1 MDKTGIIVVS
11 LCVALLGWWFYEQN
25 KIGQEQAEYAR
36 NHPIAKAT
44 ATHGVLTN
52 AADVSRQLDEAF
64 ARATGNFLESV
75 VIPTNTPEQTLVLT
89 NGRARYTFTSRG
101 GGLAHV
107 ELLNYPQTVSARWRG
122 QITNASAGLATL
134 NARVTVPALALL
146 GDTNFIGDG
155 NFTLTRA
162 ENSVRA
168 EKNLADGLRVVKTF
182 TLTSNFLVNTVVRL
196 ENTSDKTLLLAPQEI
211 VVGTATPM
219 DVDDDGSL
227 EGAMWSDGTN
237 SVDSPLALF
246 VSGGGCGRGTP
257 KPEIRAGSG
266 NVAWVAAHNQ
276 FFVML
281 AMSPEP
287 AREMVARTV
296 TLPRFQNNSAAPNTP
311 APQGIQTALIYPS
324 QTLAANAVLE
334 RQIVL
339 FAGPK
344 EYRTLAAIGEEFHN
358 HADEVMNFGS
368 GFASFWG
375 VGTFFAKLL
384 LSAMNAIHDVT
395 KLGYG
400 WTIVLLTIL
409 LRLLFWPLT
418 KASTLSMKRMQA
430 LAPQLAALKEKY
442 KDDAQKLTSK
452 QWELYKE
459 NKVNPMSGCLPM
471 LMQMP
476 VFIGFFTMI
485 RSAIELRGA
494 SFLWAA
500 DLSKSDTVA
509 MIPNLNFPIN
519 PLPILMGIVMLWQSH
534 LTPASPGM
542 DPGQQKM
549 MRWMPGIFI
558 VFLYNYSAGLALYMT
573 VSTTL
578 GIVQTMLTKN
588 IKLPSAGPATL
599 TPVLKKK
606 K

>member
-11 LCVALLGWWFYEQN
+11 LCVALLGVWLYKTNQ
-25 KIGQEQAEYAR
+25 IQQEQARYAAA
-36 NHPIAKAT
+36 HPAAVVHTTSSAAPTAATTTAAVAST
-44 ATHGVLTN
+44 ATIIFP
-52 AADVSRQLDEAF
+52 ADAHEE
-64 ARATGNFLESV
+64 T
-75 VIPTNTPEQTLVLT
+75 IVLT

-101 GGLAHV
+101 GGLSQV
-107 ELLNYPQTVSARWRG
+107 ELLDYPQTISARWRG
-122 QITNASAGLATL
+122 QITNASAGVATL
-134 NARVTVPALALL
+134 NARANVPVLALL
-146 GDTNFIGDG
+146 GDTNFVGDG
-155 NFTLTRA
+155 IFALSRNG
-162 ENSVRA
+162 NSVHA
-168 EKNLADGLRVVKTF
+168 EKFLPDGLRVVKTF
-182 TLTSNFLVNTVVRL
+182 TLTSNFLVNASVRL
-196 ENTSDKTLLLAPQEI
+196 ENTSDKTVLLAPQEL
-211 VVGTATPM
+211 VVGTAAPM
-219 DVDDDGSL
+219 DADDDGSL

-237 SVDSPLALF
+237 SVDSPLMLF
-246 VSGGGCGRGTP
+246 VSGGGCGRSTP

-266 NVAWVAAHNQ
+266 DVAWVAAHNQ
-276 FFVML
+276 FFALL
-281 AMSPEP
+281 AMPNQP
-287 AREMVARTV
+287 AHEMVARTV
-296 TLPRFQNNSAAPNTP
+296 TLPRFQNAGNAPSAP
-311 APQGIQTALIYPS
+311 APQGIQTALVYPS

-344 EYRTLAAIGEEFHN
+344 EYRTLAVIGEEFHN

-384 LSAMNAIHDVT
+384 LSAMNALHDLT

-400 WTIVLLTIL
+400 WTIVVLTIL

-471 LMQMP
+471 LVQMP
-476 VFIGFFTMI
+476 VFIGFYTMI

-500 DLSKSDTVA
+500 DLSKPDTLF
-509 MIPNLNFPIN
+509 MIPNVNVPFNLM
-519 PLPILMGIVMLWQSH
+519 PLLMGGAMLWQSH

-549 MRWMPGIFI
+549 MRWMPAIFI
-558 VFLYNYSAGLALYMT
+558 FFLYNYSSGLALYMT
-573 VSTTL
+573 VSTLL
-578 GIVQTMLTKN
+578 GVLQTKVTAN
-588 IKLPSAGPATL
+588 IQLPTAAPKAL
-599 TPVLKKK
+599 TPAAKKK